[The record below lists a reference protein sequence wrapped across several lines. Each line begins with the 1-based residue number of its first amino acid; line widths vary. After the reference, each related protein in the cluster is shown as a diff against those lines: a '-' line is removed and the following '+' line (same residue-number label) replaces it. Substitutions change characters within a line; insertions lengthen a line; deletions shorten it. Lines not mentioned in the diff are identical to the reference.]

1 MLLIVILGSVALS
14 LHGTTYRLWGP
25 SGVLVTP
32 QGSFNLVR
40 MRGSNGLF
48 LGPMC
53 IGPEKGSNPYI
64 ILFYSNTGLHV
75 PVLNNDNAVKS
86 NEGTFVISA
95 LRVWCE

>member
-1 MLLIVILGSVALS
+1 
-14 LHGTTYRLWGP
+14 
-25 SGVLVTP
+25 
-32 QGSFNLVR
+32 